1 MKDTYKNG
9 DHISGSDEVL
19 EIDPIPF
26 RSGRGQKR
34 PKSGIQYGWL
44 IAVAAG
50 IGSALLL
57 ASVWFVFTAKQV
69 TIQIN
74 PDPDR
79 ILIKGALIAPRFEAY
94 YLLRPGEYNLRAV
107 KSCYQPLEKRFKVT
121 DKENQELR
129 LHMEKL
135 PGQLSLTAYRS
146 DQPSVKVD
154 DARVTIDGQEETPMP
169 LTGMEIR
176 AGRRHLEIRAENYKD
191 LKTDVVIEG
200 CGKLQSFD
208 FALVPGW
215 SDVFISSIP
224 KDASVLINGS
234 PVGETP
240 LEIELPEGHHQLEI
254 SASGFKPWKTLLD
267 IRSNAPQTL
276 EGIHLEPADGTV
288 SLGTNPPGA
297 NVTVGKTFVG
307 QTPLEIQLSPGP
319 QHEIHISRAGYEPTS
334 RKISVSSAEA
344 TELNVDL
351 KPREGVIRFAVEPPD
366 ALLIVDGKNWGTVP
380 RTLKLVAVKHQL
392 EIRKKG
398 YTSYGIQITPRP
410 GFPQE
415 LRVTLQKKGSR
426 VSNPED
432 VIKAKNG
439 YPLKLIH
446 PGTFVMGS
454 SRREQGRRSNET
466 LRKIK
471 LQRPFYIGIREIT
484 NQEFRE
490 FLTRHSSGS
499 FKGHSLENDILPVVQ
514 VTWEQAAMF
523 CNWLSA
529 RESLPP
535 AYTKK
540 GDEVVAVNP
549 LGIGYRLPTEAEWE
563 YCARLKNNETSLRY
577 PWGHTFPPASQAGN
591 YADSSA
597 KGLLSSYIESY
608 NDGYPGTAPPAKFK
622 ANDLGLY
629 DMGGNVAE
637 WCHDYYSIYS
647 YNENRVY
654 LDPLGPDQGEHHV
667 VRGSSWKDD
676 RISTLRLTY
685 RDYSNSKDVDVGF
698 RICRYLE

>member
-1 MKDTYKNG
+1 LKDTDKNR
-9 DHISGSDEVL
+9 DHISGSDGVL
-19 EIDPIPF
+19 EINPIPF
-26 RSGRGQKR
+26 RSGRGQKH
-34 PKSGIQYGWL
+34 PKSFIRYGWL
-44 IAVAAG
+44 IAAAAG
-50 IGSALLL
+50 IVSVLLL
-57 ASVWFVFTAKQV
+57 ASVWFVFTARQV
-69 TIQIN
+69 TIRIN
-74 PDPDR
+74 PEPDR
-79 ILIKGALIAPRFEAY
+79 IIIRGGLIAPRFGAY
-94 YLLRPGEYNLRAV
+94 YLLRPGEYNLQATE
-107 KSCYQPLEKRFKVT
+107 SCHQPLEKRFQVT
-121 DKENQELR
+121 DKKNQELR
-129 LHMEKL
+129 LNMEKL
-135 PGQLSLTAYRS
+135 PGRLSLTAHRS
-146 DQPSVKVD
+146 DQPLVKVD
-154 DARVTIDGQEETPMP
+154 GARVIIDGQEEMPMP
-169 LTGMEIR
+169 LTGLETR
-176 AGRRHLEIRAENYKD
+176 SGSRHLEIRAENYRD

-200 CGKLQSFD
+200 CGKLQAFD
-208 FALVPGW
+208 FALIPGW

-254 SASGFKPWKTLLD
+254 SASGFKTWKTRLD
-267 IRSNAPQTL
+267 IQSNEPQTL
-276 EGIHLEPADGTV
+276 EVIHLEPADGIMALSTD
-288 SLGTNPPGA
+288 PPGA

-307 QTPLEIQLSPGP
+307 QTPLEIQLSPGS
-319 QHEIHISRAGYEPTS
+319 QHEIHISKAGYEPIS
-334 RKISVSSAEA
+334 RKINVSSAES
-344 TELNVDL
+344 TELRVDL
-351 KPREGVIRFAVEPPD
+351 KPREGVIRFAIEPPD
-366 ALLIVDGKNWGTVP
+366 ASLIVDGKNWGSVP

-398 YTSYGIQITPRP
+398 YKSYGIQITPRP

-415 LRVTLQKKGSR
+415 LKVALQKKGAR
-426 VSNPED
+426 VSNSEG

-439 YPLKLIH
+439 YPLKLIP

-471 LQRPFYIGIREIT
+471 LQRPFYMGIREIT

-490 FLTRHSSGS
+490 FLTGHSSGS
-499 FKGHSLENDILPVVQ
+499 FKGHSLKNNVLPVVQ

-523 CNWLSA
+523 CNWLSD
-529 RESLPP
+529 RESLPH

-540 GDEVVAVNP
+540 GDEVVAANP

-577 PWGHTFPPASQAGN
+577 PWGLTFPPTSQAGN

-608 NDGYPGTAPPAKFK
+608 NDGYPGTSPPAKFK

-647 YNENRVY
+647 YIESKEY
-654 LDPLGPDQGEHHV
+654 LDPLGPDQGKHHV
-667 VRGSSWKDD
+667 VRGSGWKHDS
-676 RISTLRLTY
+676 ISTLRLTY